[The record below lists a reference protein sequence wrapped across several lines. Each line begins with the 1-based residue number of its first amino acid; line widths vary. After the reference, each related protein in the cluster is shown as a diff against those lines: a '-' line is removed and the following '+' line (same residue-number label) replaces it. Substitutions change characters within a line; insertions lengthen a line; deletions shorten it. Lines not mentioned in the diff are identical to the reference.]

1 MKQQQQLEE
10 TACYR
15 SFFVYR
21 IVLVCAEQPLSSTFQ
36 RKRVFIVAKMLAN
49 SFCKCQN
56 CLITPV
62 AISRQFGW
70 IIIATL
76 SLRLEEYSAIF
87 GRETFDSES
96 NKHPSSVHHCCQGLR
111 DERLNFC
118 MRLSFY
124 SREPYVPTWRRTY
137 SDRNS
142 WLFCFKK
149 YTKIIT
155 TSQENTSKIMWV
167 YGFEK
172 TILKTASTYIC
183 STI

>member
-1 MKQQQQLEE
+1 MIFSPTLDNSKYIQQQHVSDRLIFVNSKYIMHSSTAWLVHHTILHIGTTTQVWYIYEMKQQQQLEE

-76 SLRLEEYSAIF
+76 SLRLE
-87 GRETFDSES
+87 
-96 NKHPSSVHHCCQGLR
+96 
-111 DERLNFC
+111 
-118 MRLSFY
+118 
-124 SREPYVPTWRRTY
+124 
-137 SDRNS
+137 
-142 WLFCFKK
+142 
-149 YTKIIT
+149 
-155 TSQENTSKIMWV
+155 
-167 YGFEK
+167 
-172 TILKTASTYIC
+172 
-183 STI
+183 